1 MNKTKK
7 LTRAILGTVVAAS
20 LTLAPVALA
29 ADQAHEHHADC
40 KHGTYTRPETV
51 TDAQQALKLLEEG
64 NARFVSGHV
73 LPKDLSRERRADL
86 AQFGQKPF
94 AVIVSCSDSRVPPE
108 LIFDQA
114 LGDLFVIRVA
124 GNVLD
129 AIGMGSVEYAV
140 EHLHA
145 PLIVVLGHEKCGA
158 VKASLDG
165 GEVTENIAAIAGK
178 IKPAID
184 NVQSGQSKHVEGNNT
199 YEAVT
204 EENVDGVVASILSNP
219 VLHHMV
225 AEQKVQVI
233 GAKYYQ
239 EEGTVKFFETAAPE
253 HH

>member
-1 MNKTKK
+1 MSNTKK
-7 LTRAILGTVVAAS
+7 LTRAVLGALVAVS
-20 LTLAPVALA
+20 LSMTPA
-29 ADQAHEHHADC
+29 AWAEQVDGQPAGSSC
-40 KHGTYTRPETV
+40 QVYSRPDTV

-64 NARFVSGHV
+64 NERYISGSL
-73 LPKDLSRERRADL
+73 LPKDVSKERRAHL

-94 AVIVSCSDSRVPPE
+94 AVIVTCSDSRVPPE

-129 AIGMGSVEYAV
+129 SIGMGSVEYAV

-145 PLIVVLGHEKCGA
+145 PLIVVMGHEKCGA
-158 VKASLDG
+158 VKAALDG

-178 IKPAID
+178 IKPAIES
-184 NVQSGQSKHVEGNNT
+184 VQSGQSKHLEGNNT

-204 EENVDGVVASILSNP
+204 EENVDGVVESILSNP
-219 VLHHMV
+219 VIHHLV
-225 AEQKVQVI
+225 AAQKVQVV

-239 EEGTVKFFETAAPE
+239 EAGNVKFFEAA
-253 HH
+253 HSH